1 MKTRIQREM
10 NCDYI
15 APIYAFGERLC
26 FGGALQK
33 RREEFLREARDAR
46 HAIVLGDGDG
56 RFTAA
61 LLQSN
66 EAVRVTYVD
75 KSGSMIEEARKRV
88 SRLGREALPRVSFH
102 CSDALDFFLEE
113 TRFDLI
119 ATHFF
124 LDCLR
129 EQDVQRLAQQISFLA
144 APNALWLVSEFRQA
158 PLGWGRVWTGA
169 VIRGLYCLFRLTTGL
184 PVTGLPD
191 YAKFLKANGFVAA
204 ESRVALRG
212 LLISEL
218 WEKVRDHTVE
228 TIAVPAFPKSRN
240 ELATRIIRAVNC

>member
-75 KSGSMIEEARKRV
+75 KSRRMIEEARKRV
-88 SRLGREALPRVSFH
+88 ARIGKEALERVVFH
-102 CSDALDFFLEE
+102 CSDALTFSSEE
-113 TRFDLI
+113 ARFDLI
-119 ATHFF
+119 ATHFL
-124 LDCLR
+124 LDCLP
-129 EQDVQRLAQQISFLA
+129 EQNVQRLAQQISVLA
-144 APNALWLVSEFRQA
+144 APKALWLVSEFRQA

-169 VIRGLYCLFRLTTGL
+169 VIRGLYALFRLTTGL
-184 PVTGLPD
+184 RVTELPD
-191 YAKFLKANGFVAA
+191 YAQFIKANGFSAA
-204 ESRVALRG
+204 ERRVALGG
-212 LLISEL
+212 LLVSEL
-218 WEKVRDHTVE
+218 WKRDRNQVVETSARASSNNCEETVE
-228 TIAVPAFPKSRN
+228 
-240 ELATRIIRAVNC
+240 RITCAANC